1 MFDAVSLKFTG
12 RRAQLIGMVA
22 LAALLVGCERSS
34 AVSEGASAAAELST
48 VAWHDDTIPV
58 NSVTAVPDAD
68 GHDAPLR
75 QTQETIQ
82 QLLDQIQIERSQ
94 PRR

>member
-34 AVSEGASAAAELST
+34 AVSEGASAAELST
-48 VAWHDDTIPV
+48 VAWHDGTIPV

>member
-1 MFDAVSLKFTG
+1 MLDAVSLKFTG
-12 RRAQLIGMVA
+12 RLVQLIGMVA

-34 AVSEGASAAAELST
+34 AVSEAASAVEFST
-48 VAWHDDTIPV
+48 VAWHDDTIGV
-58 NSVTAVPDAD
+58 NSVTTVPDAD

-82 QLLDQIQIERSQ
+82 QLLDQMQIERSE
-94 PRR
+94 PLR